1 MAVEPYRLTANEV
14 RDKIRA
20 GELTVES
27 YARSLL
33 AHIEKRDPIVK
44 AWEYLNPEQV
54 IAQAKKLDA
63 VPVDQRGPLHGVA
76 VAVKDVIYTKDMPT
90 QHGSVL
96 YKDDEP
102 KVDAASIIVLRNAG
116 ALLLGKTTTTEFAAT
131 VAGPKTINPH
141 TASSPPTR
149 TPGGSSSGSG
159 AAVADF
165 QAPLALGTQTGG
177 STIRPASFNGIYALK
192 PTWNAISREGQKIY
206 SLILDTLGLFARSV
220 DDLAL
225 LADVFALADDDAP
238 TEKYEVKGAR
248 IAFLKTMVWPQVGPG
263 TEAALARAVELLKA
277 HGAEVQEIEFAAE
290 LEALPEWH
298 ATVLHSEGRVNF
310 LPEYRVGK
318 EKLHEFLVGHV
329 DNVNKISRAAQLEAF
344 DNIGAARPKVDK
356 MLGAYDAVLV
366 PSAVDE
372 APEGLGSTGSAA
384 FNAPWTAL
392 HVPVVNLV
400 GFGGP
405 NGMPVGVSLVAPRYR
420 DRHLLS
426 VAKAVGKIFEAEG
439 GWKSQL

>member
-1 MAVEPYRLTANEV
+1 MAVEPYRLTATVV
-14 RDKIRA
+14 RAKIQA
-20 GELTVES
+20 GELTVEA

-44 AWEYLNPEQV
+44 AWEQV
-54 IAQAKKLDA
+54 IPHLNS
-63 VPVDQRGPLHGVA
+63 RGTGSNL
-76 VAVKDVIYTKDMPT
+76 ITDMPT

-96 YKDDEP
+96 YKDSTP
-102 KVDAASIIVLRNAG
+102 QVDGASIIVLRDAG

-141 TASSPPTR
+141 TASSPPVR

-220 DDLAL
+220 EDLQL
-225 LADVFALADDDAP
+225 LADVFALADDETP
-238 TEKYEVKGAR
+238 TETFDVKGAK
-248 IAFLKTMVWPQVGPG
+248 IAFLKTMVWPHVGSG
-263 TEAALARAVELLKA
+263 TEAALGKAVELLRA

-290 LEALPEWH
+290 LDGLPEWH

-318 EKLHEFLVGHV
+318 EELHEFLVGHV

-356 MLGAYDAVLV
+356 MLGAFDAVLV

-392 HVPVVNLV
+392 HVPVVNLI